1 MGQHGSVMNVM
12 SRQQVGQSLP
22 EVSVGVPQH
31 EHRGGN
37 SADTPHGQHVR
48 QQIKGRLDEFGKR
61 GFMRGLRDVGW
72 CFRRGRCGDGDQGEL
87 RPRGGFGG
95 FSWDVAFL
103 AESGHV
109 GTRAILF

>member
-37 SADTPHGQHVR
+37 SADTPHDNTSDNRSKAGLMSL
-48 QQIKGRLDEFGKR
+48 GRE
-61 GFMRGLRDVGW
+61 GL
-72 CFRRGRCGDGDQGEL
+72 
-87 RPRGGFGG
+87 
-95 FSWDVAFL
+95 
-103 AESGHV
+103 
-109 GTRAILF
+109 